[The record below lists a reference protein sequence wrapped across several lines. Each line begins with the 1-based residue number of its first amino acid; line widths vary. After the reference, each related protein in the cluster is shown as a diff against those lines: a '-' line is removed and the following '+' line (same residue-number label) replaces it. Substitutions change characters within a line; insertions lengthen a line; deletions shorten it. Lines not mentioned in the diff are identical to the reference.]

1 MKFYLIIC
9 FLLSLSSSAVAFT
22 EEGLLRSLEKMGE
35 WQTAYPLALKLAQQ
49 KNSYEGWRDVALKYQ
64 QFDKDGGAYLQAWQ
78 QVYRR
83 GDIES
88 FKNFMSIRPQ
98 AELNLHAIHVIYQLT
113 EKVGTTTAYREFIEQ
128 FPGAIQSI
136 DALLKMQR
144 LFFEEVKKENTVD
157 AYDAFVVFF
166 PHSEQAAEAIQ
177 AGYDLE
183 KQSLEREIRS
193 LDCKKEG
200 EEKRLCETEAKE
212 RIARTL
218 FNDARMAEKE
228 ANQSVSEI
236 EEVEFAARKT
246 RFSLKSARKYGMLM
260 NTNLFND
267 TKVFT
272 EMLDRDERLAFQNQ
286 LVKKQDEIKS
296 AIDDMKNAVVA
307 AIKEQTEILGG
318 KLDTLDKSIK
328 SVEQA
333 IVTHHQQ
340 MDAQLS
346 KINQSIEQ
354 GNATLTELQLE
365 SEDIPNGSLW
375 SLGNFMIAQTSKV
388 ALDLVAPA
396 AVAGLIQSNHSNTPV
411 INLGKIGLSRSFAI
425 PRRGGILKS
434 LCGVGATVGCLALPI
449 FCPVIGIAS
458 TVCRMLPF

>member
-1 MKFYLIIC
+1 
-9 FLLSLSSSAVAFT
+9 
-22 EEGLLRSLEKMGE
+22 
-35 WQTAYPLALKLAQQ
+35 
-49 KNSYEGWRDVALKYQ
+49 
-64 QFDKDGGAYLQAWQ
+64 
-78 QVYRR
+78 
-83 GDIES
+83 
-88 FKNFMSIRPQ
+88 
-98 AELNLHAIHVIYQLT
+98 
-113 EKVGTTTAYREFIEQ
+113 
-128 FPGAIQSI
+128 
-136 DALLKMQR
+136 
-144 LFFEEVKKENTVD
+144 VKKENTVD

-166 PHSEQAAEAIQ
+166 PHSEKAAEAIQ

-200 EEKRLCETEAKE
+200 EEKRVCETEAKE

-218 FNDARMAEKE
+218 FNDARVAEKQ

-340 MDAQLS
+340 MDTQLS